1 LNRCAKHAFF
11 SSPAQH
17 LLHLAHTMHAVRG
30 DPPERHAGGD
40 GAADHLHGK
49 PGLGRERHTIRHCGG
64 HMARGQA
71 RGVVGPT
78 LGQME
83 CVVDEGMAVTRGI
96 GREHAD
102 LAVGNFALPSTLA
115 MEIPSSFWAVLHH
128 ATTASCETT
137 TTSSHTGTA
146 TGTDRPRN
154 HGS

>member
-1 LNRCAKHAFF
+1 
-11 SSPAQH
+11 
-17 LLHLAHTMHAVRG
+17 MDAVRG

-102 LAVGNFALPSTLA
+102 LAVGNFAPPSTLV
-115 MEIPSSFWAVLHH
+115 MEIPCSFWAVLHH
-128 ATTASCETT
+128 LTTASCETT
-137 TTSSHTGTA
+137 TTSSLTGAA
-146 TGTDRPRN
+146 TGTDRLRN